1 MKLFKKLMGILDRF
15 KKTKAKEEKKEIKK
29 PRVSVAKKVI
39 TKTEKPKAE
48 KPKSIK
54 KITKKEFSGAWRILK
69 MPLVTE
75 KSTDLNALNQYIF
88 KVAKEANKAE
98 IKKAIQDL
106 YGVRVE
112 SVNIIKVPGKKRRLG
127 RHEGWR
133 AGYKKAIVFLAP
145 EEKIEIMAR

>member
-1 MKLFKKLMGILDRF
+1 MGILDRF
-15 KKTKAKEEKKEIKK
+15 KKTKKEEKKKEIKK
-29 PRVSVAKKVI
+29 PRVSIVKKAP
-39 TKTEKPKAE
+39 KTEKPKAE

-54 KITKKEFSGAWRILK
+54 KITKKEFSGAWQVLK
-69 MPLVTE
+69 MPIVTE

-88 KVAKEANKAE
+88 KVAQDANKAE

-106 YGVRVE
+106 YGARVK
-112 SVNIIKVPGKKRRLG
+112 SVNIIKVPGKIRKLG

-145 EEKIEIMAR
+145 EEKIEIIAR

>member
-1 MKLFKKLMGILDRF
+1 MGLLDRF
-15 KKTKAKEEKKEIKK
+15 KKTKKEEKKKEIKK
-29 PRVSVAKKVI
+29 PRVSVVKKAP
-39 TKTEKPKAE
+39 KTEKPKAE
-48 KPKSIK
+48 KPKSTK
-54 KITKKEFSGAWRILK
+54 KITKKEFSGAWQVLK
-69 MPLVTE
+69 MPIVTE

-88 KVAKEANKAE
+88 KVANSANKAE

-145 EEKIEIMAR
+145 EEKIEILAR